1 VVPGSTR
8 RAFAKQY
15 IAGLL
20 GGCALARTE
29 DPASK
34 DPKPSKADDDPVY
47 EPGGN
52 VTRPKLVHS
61 VEPAFSTKSNEAFVE
76 GTVTV
81 SAVVT
86 KRGVL
91 TDMQVVKG
99 LSAAQDRSALDAL
112 KEWRFEPGTKDGKPV
127 NVRVKI
133 QVDFHL
139 L

>member
-1 VVPGSTR
+1 MYSGSSR
-8 RAFAKQY
+8 RAFAKQCF
-15 IAGLL
+15 AGFLA
-20 GGCALARTE
+20 GHALAKT
-29 DPASK
+29 DNTSSK
-34 DPKPSKADDDPVY
+34 DQKPAKADSDPVY
-47 EPGGN
+47 QPGGD
-52 VTRPKLVHS
+52 VTRPKLLHS
-61 VEPAFSTKSNEAFVE
+61 VEPAFSSKSNEAFVE

-86 KRGVL
+86 KNGAL

-112 KEWRFEPGTKDGKPV
+112 KEWRFEPGTKGGKPV
-127 NVRVKI
+127 NVKVKI

>member
-1 VVPGSTR
+1 MFPGSTR
-8 RAFAKQY
+8 RAFMTRCAV
-15 IAGLL
+15 GVF
-20 GGCALARTE
+20 GVSALAKT
-29 DPASK
+29 DDSASK
-34 DPKPSKADDDPVY
+34 DKKSIKSDADPVY
-47 EPGGN
+47 EPSGEI
-52 VTRPKLVHS
+52 TRPKLVHS

-86 KRGVL
+86 THGVL
-91 TDMQVVKG
+91 TDMQVLKG

-112 KEWRFEPGTKDGKPV
+112 KEWRFEPGTKDGKAV

>member
-1 VVPGSTR
+1 MFSGSTR
-8 RAFAKQY
+8 RAFISSCA
-15 IAGLL
+15 AGLC
-20 GGCALARTE
+20 GMRALAET
-29 DPASK
+29 DDSASK
-34 DPKPSKADDDPVY
+34 DKKPIKVGSDPIY
-47 EPGGN
+47 EPGGD

-81 SAVVT
+81 SAVVST
-86 KRGVL
+86 HGNL

-99 LSAAQDRSALDAL
+99 LSAAQDHSALDAL
-112 KEWRFEPGTKDGKPV
+112 KEWRFEPGTKAGKAV

>member
-1 VVPGSTR
+1 MTCCAVGLFGVRG
-8 RAFAKQY
+8 FAETDDS
-15 IAGLL
+15 A
-20 GGCALARTE
+20 
-29 DPASK
+29 PK
-34 DPKPSKADDDPVY
+34 DKKSIKADPDPVY
-47 EPGGN
+47 EPGGD

-81 SAVVT
+81 SAVVST
-86 KRGVL
+86 HGNL
-91 TDMQVVKG
+91 TDMQVLKG

-112 KEWRFEPGTKDGKPV
+112 KEWRFEPGTKAGKPV
-127 NVRVKI
+127 NVRIKI